1 MTPPSG
7 LSRRPFC
14 SAALSVT
21 AVTLVLLASPSHAVA
36 QDSAPSAQPPAP
48 DTGGDANAALLRAQ
62 ARQAMARSQWAQ
74 ALDLWAAVLVQAPG
88 DAEATKGLSD
98 AQAALNQGS
107 AIDKVVGD
115 DAVLREQVQV
125 EFDNALIRAGDLF
138 NRGDYAGAERIATQ
152 AKMQIQKNRSLLAP
166 ADFDARMARVEGE
179 LIRISAGKSAESDM
193 AKAAET
199 AQSQREVA
207 AQSKTE
213 LEQRQRT
220 INEGMVR
227 VRQLQAE
234 MKYQEA
240 LEVVDEILFLDPT
253 NAAALAM
260 RDVLQ
265 SGILYRRYSE
275 LQRRRSFAFSEFAVD
290 AQASFVPPKV
300 NLSGPGPRSLDA
312 EMSYPED
319 WPVLS
324 VRREGKYAA
333 SGYRD
338 SEADRKANAKLSE
351 KSTFEFENET
361 FGPVIEWFQRETGL
375 PFYVDWK
382 SLSAADPAIDTN
394 SKVTLTMP
402 APIEFSAALDM
413 VLRSTEEADA
423 AKNRAEAA
431 NRPDWMVEGGMVV
444 IASETELALRR
455 STVVYDI
462 RDLLYIVPYFDNAP
476 NFNLAAAL
484 NQGGGGQGGGGGGFG
499 GGGGGGGF
507 GGGGGGGGFGG
518 GGGGGGGGGSLFG
531 SGGDAGIED
540 LREETLTRLKELIK
554 YLVPSALWDAGGLGE
569 SRLDDFSGNLIV
581 TATPR
586 THRSIVDLL
595 SQLRAVRAIQINI
608 ESRLIT
614 VDVQWFEQIGLDFD
628 LYFNSNPAMFDS
640 ALAQNPNFQLRNF
653 FYQNPPGPAP
663 QSGNPLWGTLKD
675 PIVFGGLGQAQTP
688 ASGLNSTATGSA
700 LGTPNA
706 AGGITYQQ
714 TGIYE
719 PIGVRRN
726 GQLYPGA
733 GESNGMS
740 PINVQQQGLPLIQLL
755 GAGLKGTVASAALAN
770 PALSVGFTYL
780 DDVQV
785 DLLVQATQAD
795 QRSMTLVAPR
805 LTLFNGS
812 RSWISFG
819 GAQSYV
825 ANQQATTGDGS
836 GAFTPVI
843 LPLLTGFVLDIEA
856 VTSAD
861 RRYVS
866 MTVQF
871 AQNILIK
878 FTTASTQGAVGGGFT
893 GGRGDQFTATFQL
906 PELAVTQINTA
917 VSCPD
922 KGTVLLGG
930 QRDVGETE
938 IEVGVPVLSK
948 VPFVNRFFTN
958 SVTSKIERTALLL
971 IRPEIIIQ
979 QEAEDLLFPTLA
991 DQLSGGSQG
1000 ARY

>member
-1 MTPPSG
+1 
-7 LSRRPFC
+7 
-14 SAALSVT
+14 
-21 AVTLVLLASPSHAVA
+21 
-36 QDSAPSAQPPAP
+36 
-48 DTGGDANAALLRAQ
+48 
-62 ARQAMARSQWAQ
+62 
-74 ALDLWAAVLVQAPG
+74 
-88 DAEATKGLSD
+88 
-98 AQAALNQGS
+98 
-107 AIDKVVGD
+107 
-115 DAVLREQVQV
+115 
-125 EFDNALIRAGDLF
+125 
-138 NRGDYAGAERIATQ
+138 
-152 AKMQIQKNRSLLAP
+152 
-166 ADFDARMARVEGE
+166 
-179 LIRISAGKSAESDM
+179 
-193 AKAAET
+193 
-199 AQSQREVA
+199 
-207 AQSKTE
+207 
-213 LEQRQRT
+213 
-220 INEGMVR
+220 
-227 VRQLQAE
+227 
-234 MKYQEA
+234 
-240 LEVVDEILFLDPT
+240 
-253 NAAALAM
+253 
-260 RDVLQ
+260 
-265 SGILYRRYSE
+265 
-275 LQRRRSFAFSEFAVD
+275 
-290 AQASFVPPKV
+290 
-300 NLSGPGPRSLDA
+300 
-312 EMSYPED
+312 
-319 WPVLS
+319 
-324 VRREGKYAA
+324 
-333 SGYRD
+333 
-338 SEADRKANAKLSE
+338 
-351 KSTFEFENET
+351 
-361 FGPVIEWFQRETGL
+361 
-375 PFYVDWK
+375 
-382 SLSAADPAIDTN
+382 
-394 SKVTLTMP
+394 
-402 APIEFSAALDM
+402 
-413 VLRSTEEADA
+413 
-423 AKNRAEAA
+423 
-431 NRPDWMVEGGMVV
+431 
-444 IASETELALRR
+444 
-455 STVVYDI
+455 
-462 RDLLYIVPYFDNAP
+462 
-476 NFNLAAAL
+476 
-484 NQGGGGQGGGGGGFG
+484 
-499 GGGGGGGF
+499 
-507 GGGGGGGGFGG
+507 
-518 GGGGGGGGGSLFG
+518 
-531 SGGDAGIED
+531 
-540 LREETLTRLKELIK
+540 
-554 YLVPSALWDAGGLGE
+554 
-569 SRLDDFSGNLIV
+569 
-581 TATPR
+581 
-586 THRSIVDLL
+586 
-595 SQLRAVRAIQINI
+595 
-608 ESRLIT
+608 
-614 VDVQWFEQIGLDFD
+614 VQWFEQIGLDFD

-640 ALAQNPNFQLRNF
+640 ALAQDPNFQLRNF

-663 QSGNPLWGTLKD
+663 QSGNPRWGTLKD
-675 PIVFGGLGQAQTP
+675 PIVFGGVGQAQTP
-688 ASGLNSTATGSA
+688 ANGLNSTATGSA

-706 AGGITYQQ
+706 AGGITYTQ

-719 PIGVRRN
+719 PVGVRRD

-979 QEAEDLLFPTLA
+979 QEAEDLLFPGLA